1 MCSLI
6 LGLNSG
12 VMPILGVQVALNLL
26 PGLGY
31 VITKE
36 ITMMKIQQILD
47 NEAKAR
53 SEAINRLVDEVK
65 SLRSEL
71 WVLRITAG
79 VAFTALIVST
89 FVKGYC

>member
-6 LGLNSG
+6 LGLNLD
-12 VMPILGVQVALNLL
+12 VMPILGVHVSLDLM

-36 ITMMKIQQILD
+36 ITMMKTQQILD

>member
-1 MCSLI
+1 
-6 LGLNSG
+6 
-12 VMPILGVQVALNLL
+12 MPILGVKVALNLL

-65 SLRSEL
+65 TLRNEL

>member
-1 MCSLI
+1 
-6 LGLNSG
+6 
-12 VMPILGVQVALNLL
+12 
-26 PGLGY
+26 
-31 VITKE
+31 
-36 ITMMKIQQILD
+36 MMKIQQILD

-53 SEAINRLVDEVK
+53 SEAINRLVDEAK

-79 VAFTALIVST
+79 VAFIALVVST

>member
-1 MCSLI
+1 
-6 LGLNSG
+6 
-12 VMPILGVQVALNLL
+12 MPILGVKVTLDLL
-26 PGLGY
+26 PGLGH

>member
-1 MCSLI
+1 
-6 LGLNSG
+6 
-12 VMPILGVQVALNLL
+12 
-26 PGLGY
+26 
-31 VITKE
+31 
-36 ITMMKIQQILD
+36 MMKIQQILD

-53 SEAINRLVDEVK
+53 SEDINRLVDEVK

-79 VAFTALIVST
+79 VAFIALVVST